1 MTAMSSALE
10 RLKAAVSM
18 KAQRRAVDLP
28 DGSEFSYWSTP
39 VTLAERTK
47 AQKLSGG
54 GDDAVAF
61 ALQLLVAKAQDENGQ
76 RMFSA
81 GEVAELRNELP
92 ASVVESLMLQ
102 LLQEPESDDEEPTDM
117 KSTGSAAKK
126 GSAAGN

>member
-1 MTAMSSALE
+1 MGSALD
-10 RLKAAVSM
+10 RLKKSVSM
-18 KAQRRAVDLP
+18 SATRRAVELP
-28 DGSEFSYWSTP
+28 DGTEFEYWSTP

-54 GDDAVAF
+54 GDDATAF
-61 ALQLLVAKAQDENGQ
+61 ALQLLVAKALDENGQ
-76 RMFSA
+76 KMFSP

-102 LLQEPESDDEEPTDM
+102 LLQEPEADDEEPTDM
-117 KSTGSAAKK
+117 KSTRSAAKK